1 MFLYFIEEISVVV
14 IGKRSKEMNISEVF
28 LQLPDVNRIAGYVSA
43 NQNLVELRID
53 LERVANIQGIVKKI
67 GFIFIIKTIV

>member
-28 LQLPDVNRIAGYVSA
+28 LQLPDVNRIAGDVSA